1 MVMKWLGHGYDMVK
15 TWLEHG
21 MAQSLKDGEALK
33 VHHFKCLETEVHYD
47 CIIHKTQ
54 TNKICR
60 YTWQQSSK
68 TAA

>member
-1 MVMKWLGHGYDMVK
+1 MTWLGHGYDMVK
-15 TWLEHG
+15 TWLGHG

-54 TNKICR
+54 TNKI
-60 YTWQQSSK
+60 
-68 TAA
+68 